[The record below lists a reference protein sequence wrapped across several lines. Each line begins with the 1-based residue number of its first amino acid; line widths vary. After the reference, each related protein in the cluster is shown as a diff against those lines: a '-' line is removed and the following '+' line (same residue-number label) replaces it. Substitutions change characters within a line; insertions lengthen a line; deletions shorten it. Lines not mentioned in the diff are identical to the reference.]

1 MKPVRELPNLD
12 SAPPKQDKND
22 LQDKQNNEGQSKKAW
37 GERKNKPEQTQKGKA
52 PASSS
57 VKGVGLKGFE
67 FDLKGLPIKS
77 TGVKD
82 SDVKGKAV
90 AFSYAAAMKKNIP
103 VPRPK
108 LDPWP
113 SALPGTFLPAST
125 IETSGSGKKKKEKY
139 GLVKTEEAS
148 MPAQTTEASAYVRTE
163 KPFIPVPTAQ
173 EFVPGKPFMV
183 EGNQPYHTY
192 RQPAAGV
199 DTEHSR
205 LPAGVDAEPPQLAH
219 KVITHAEKTINTSA
233 FHHQAEGT
241 QASVEN
247 NTTTGGLSPLLT
259 TTAGDSFLSTTSGT
273 SPTHLSATGNWPL
286 LIKNNAVSLENT
298 ASTSIDL
305 FDPTSGPY
313 SSLLGS
319 ANASLPLSA
328 TAADASASLLNVT
341 SATAGNMGKKS
352 KSKRTVGYKPKGKN
366 QDGVPGSSKD
376 AGPSTTGKP
385 AAGSSKDAAPGEH
398 KNDGPSSTGN
408 PVTSNTKGATPGE
421 SKNAVP
427 IPTGTAVTV
436 SAKAAGEMVAGS
448 SSENASTAGPS
459 HSQGPAQQTTSEPV
473 TSFAPSDHSG
483 NRADTIAS
491 GVIAERT
498 ANVLSSPQRRYIES
512 EIRRGWALGVVRAHD
527 EGQFK

>member
-1 MKPVRELPNLD
+1 LKLVRELPNLD
-12 SAPPKQDKND
+12 SAPPKQDKKD

-247 NTTTGGLSPLLT
+247 NTTTGGLSPL
-259 TTAGDSFLSTTSGT
+259 
-273 SPTHLSATGNWPL
+273 
-286 LIKNNAVSLENT
+286 
-298 ASTSIDL
+298 
-305 FDPTSGPY
+305 
-313 SSLLGS
+313 
-319 ANASLPLSA
+319 SA

-366 QDGVPGSSKD
+366 QDGAPGSSKD